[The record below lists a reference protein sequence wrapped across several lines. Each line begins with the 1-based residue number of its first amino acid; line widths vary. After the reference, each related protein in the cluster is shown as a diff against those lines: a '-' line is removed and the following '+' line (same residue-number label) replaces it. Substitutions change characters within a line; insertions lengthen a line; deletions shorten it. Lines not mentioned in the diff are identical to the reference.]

1 MKISYTGAF
10 SSSKFATLLYSYL
23 HRGNPATLGG
33 QSGENVRI
41 KSFSNGASLVGEEG
55 RMEQYCFIPFKQVAL
70 LDWKTAVRE
79 VEGEKT

>member
-1 MKISYTGAF
+1 MLF
-10 SSSKFATLLYSYL
+10 LLQNL
-23 HRGNPATLGG
+23 QHRGYPATLGG
-33 QSGENVRI
+33 QSCENGRI